1 MGGGNIYR
9 RAKEMNRL
17 QFVDIEIYIFGAVTD
32 YLYSSGKPT
41 PHTLFLLFYFMLVDC
56 KTS

>member
-9 RAKEMNRL
+9 RAKEMNRI

-41 PHTLFLLFYFMLVDC
+41 PHTLFLLF
-56 KTS
+56 

>member
-1 MGGGNIYR
+1 MGGGIYTV
-9 RAKEMNRL
+9 AKEMNGYS
-17 QFVDIEIYIFGAVTD
+17 QDIEIYIFGAVTD